1 MSVTYLLSSLPT
13 LELGA
18 EAPFSVEELR
28 RRCEGID
35 GVDINDFDAVATG
48 ILGRHP
54 FTVDYAN
61 VLTEI
66 KNLTA
71 AFRASKWESNDVRV
85 SERPYLGCHVD
96 LRQKIADAMNIQNP
110 FDREFALE
118 RARWQIADELAGIDY
133 FSEAKIYAYIVKLQ
147 IINRFAALNSEAGKA
162 AVEDVIKAN
171 DREVANEG

>member
-1 MSVTYLLSSLPT
+1 MSATYLLSSLPT
-13 LELGA
+13 LELGG

-35 GVDINDFDAVATG
+35 GVNLNDFDAVAAGT
-48 ILGRHP
+48 LSSHP
-54 FTVDYAN
+54 FAVAYAN

-85 SERPYLGCHVD
+85 SERPYFGCHVD
-96 LRQKIADAMNIQNP
+96 LRQKVSDAMNIQNP
-110 FDREFALE
+110 LDRELALE

-147 IINRFAALNSEAGKA
+147 IVNRLAALNIEAGKA
-162 AVEDVIKAN
+162 AVESVIKAN